1 MKSLLFIVLIILGVY
16 LLTLPFALFTVL
28 IEGGYSNDSS
38 EFFIFLLIWV
48 FGGISF
54 YLIKKKIN
62 TLDDDYVSLFFKVHV
77 FRAKDSIDRSKKKL
91 KSELSNR
98 EDPGEV

>member
-1 MKSLLFIVLIILGVY
+1 MKSLLIIILMILGVY
-16 LLTLPFALFTVL
+16 LLILPFGLFTVL
-28 IEGGYSNDSS
+28 IEGGYRNDSS
-38 EFFIFLLIWV
+38 EFFIFLLIWI

-98 EDPGEV
+98 EDPEEV